1 VISRLILVQP
11 DTPLRESL
19 RFGFEREGVAVVAC
33 APADFEP
40 ALFAEPA
47 ELVITAGRDR
57 DEARAVLSLVRG
69 ALAGAPGKPP
79 VLYVGNGI
87 PRAQALAEGATEVLG
102 QPVFVRDAV
111 TVARL
116 LAGRKRDNP
125 SVLTGDLGEH
135 FGLFY
140 LVRAVSALGRRGV
153 LTLVRGMRR
162 GELRFFDGEVTSAQV
177 GLLHGLAALHQLLL
191 WTEGRFELRPEDV
204 VRRRQI
210 PLEPA
215 ELFADAERFL
225 SEICAVAGQLSPTAR
240 YERDARQIDRASTI
254 PPEIGVILTLFDG
267 SRTVADVVED
277 SQYRVF
283 ETLRIANRLCEL
295 GMIRLRTPADER
307 ERAAAAERPRSSHV
321 VISKAGAR
329 LGPVPGGSAAASA
342 NWVGCPPPTAGRAGA
357 TARSANGTGPAA
369 SVPGP
374 STARAP
380 GASGPP
386 SPGAGRPSPAGS
398 SAGSAA
404 RPSTA
409 GAARGAAGA
418 IGGVAGSSG
427 AVGATGGAAG
437 AIGGVSG
444 SSGAAGGTRGAPAV
458 TAPGARSGSTGS
470 RRAERRRKRRR
481 GRDQD
486 RRGQDRREPDRRGQD
501 RRGQAASQRAE
512 SATAGG
518 LPLVVDWEQLL
529 PDAAGADLVVS
540 PVVPSAVAAG
550 EISLAD
556 PDGSSP
562 SRADSLPSVSASAAE
577 AARLATEPL
586 RASTEPLR
594 SSTEPLRA
602 STEPLRSSTEPLRA
616 STEPLRASTEPLRS
630 STEPR
635 PPPAEPRHLVAGRP
649 PPAEPRHLVAEARPS
664 TTEPRHLVAEAR
676 PSTVEL
682 RHSTGQPA
690 RASTESRRST
700 TEPRVPTEPLR
711 ASAEPRPSTTEPRV
725 PTEPLGAS
733 AEPRPSTTE
742 PRAPTES
749 RRAPTEPRRAPT
761 EPRRAPTEPR
771 PAGDAGRP
779 GSADGQRRLAMGSR
793 PSFSASE
800 EEFFARGTDLV
811 EETESFEDLDQD
823 HLPQSFWR
831 RLFRSATRSSEPPA
845 NPRRRR

>member
-47 ELVITAGRDR
+47 EVVITAGRDR

-69 ALAGAPGKPP
+69 ALAGAPGTPP

-409 GAARGAAGA
+409 GAASGAAGA

-594 SSTEPLRA
+594 SSTEP
-602 STEPLRSSTEPLRA
+602 
-616 STEPLRASTEPLRS
+616 
-630 STEPR
+630 R

-711 ASAEPRPSTTEPRV
+711 
-725 PTEPLGAS
+725 AS